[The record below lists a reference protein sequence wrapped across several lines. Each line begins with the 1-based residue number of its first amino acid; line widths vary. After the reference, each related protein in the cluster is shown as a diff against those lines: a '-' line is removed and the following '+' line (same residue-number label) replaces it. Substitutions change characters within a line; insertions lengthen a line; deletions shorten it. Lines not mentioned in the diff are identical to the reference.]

1 MGKEKRKRVHSGK
14 KHNMEEFYRKLDVKN
29 KLKYAFGT
37 VIVTFM
43 IAIAVAFVSIIIMNV
58 NTKQFYAQAYTN
70 SVRQMEIRKDVQM
83 TGKNILRAAITAN
96 MLKPIKEIQ
105 KASAD
110 LKADKLNEKRTDS
123 YIFDVGRFSFFLQN
137 SANVHSIVY
146 KLRTSKLI

>member
-1 MGKEKRKRVHSGK
+1 M
-14 KHNMEEFYRKLDVKN
+14 
-29 KLKYAFGT
+29 
-37 VIVTFM
+37 TFM

-137 SANVHSIVY
+137 SANVRSIVY